1 MSPLSTDV
9 AALFRSAHHR
19 PGFEARPQQE
29 EMARAVAEA
38 LDGSQHLIV
47 EAPTGVGK
55 SLAYLVPTA
64 LHASHT
70 GTAGIISTHTRNL
83 QQQLFHKDLPLASAV
98 CGRPIR
104 SALLKG
110 RRNYLCLGRLR
121 QALDAPPTMFA
132 DAGRDDLLRIFD
144 WSVTTPDGDL
154 DTLGFVPAGG
164 VLEAVCSEP
173 GVCSTDVCGPRCF
186 HQRAWERARGA
197 ELIIMNHALFFS
209 LLAVK
214 GDEDTSILRQGFTV
228 FDEAQTVES
237 VAAAAWGNRVTRR
250 QVVHAI
256 QRLYNPR
263 TRRGV
268 LAPLR
273 PRGLRAL
280 CVDVQ
285 RDADAFFERI
295 RLSAASQLTDA
306 PRTSAQAARTLR
318 VRRPHLAADTLS
330 APLAEFCR
338 RVRSMAEDAPD
349 ALQREVD
356 IPLGMLESA
365 EGAIAHFLGQA
376 DADHAYWVEIDGSR
390 GDSVALCSAPVEAGS
405 LIGERLF
412 GAGTST
418 IMTSATLSVGGSAA
432 YFQQRVGGS
441 RVPTLLLDSPFDHRR
456 QMRLVLARGIPA
468 PETTGFTDALPSWIL
483 RSVERSRGRA
493 LVLFTSTQLM
503 RLCARAVAA
512 DLAERGISLLV
523 QGEDRQRHELLEEFR
538 SDVGSV
544 LFGLDSFW
552 TGVDVPGEALEHV
565 VITRLPFAVP
575 SHPLIEARL
584 DLIAQ
589 RGGNPF
595 MEFTL
600 PEAVLK
606 FRQGAGR
613 LIRSGTDHGLVTV
626 LDARVLT
633 KSYGGLFVRSLPPC
647 PMELWGEDG
656 SSEPLEPDWQSP

>member
-1 MSPLSTDV
+1 
-9 AALFRSAHHR
+9 
-19 PGFEARPQQE
+19 
-29 EMARAVAEA
+29 
-38 LDGSQHLIV
+38 
-47 EAPTGVGK
+47 
-55 SLAYLVPTA
+55 
-64 LHASHT
+64 
-70 GTAGIISTHTRNL
+70 
-83 QQQLFHKDLPLASAV
+83 
-98 CGRPIR
+98 
-104 SALLKG
+104 
-110 RRNYLCLGRLR
+110 
-121 QALDAPPTMFA
+121 
-132 DAGRDDLLRIFD
+132 
-144 WSVTTPDGDL
+144 
-154 DTLGFVPAGG
+154 
-164 VLEAVCSEP
+164 
-173 GVCSTDVCGPRCF
+173 
-186 HQRAWERARGA
+186 
-197 ELIIMNHALFFS
+197 
-209 LLAVK
+209 
-214 GDEDTSILRQGFTV
+214 
-228 FDEAQTVES
+228 
-237 VAAAAWGNRVTRR
+237 
-250 QVVHAI
+250 
-256 QRLYNPR
+256 
-263 TRRGV
+263 
-268 LAPLR
+268 
-273 PRGLRAL
+273 
-280 CVDVQ
+280 
-285 RDADAFFERI
+285 
-295 RLSAASQLTDA
+295 
-306 PRTSAQAARTLR
+306 
-318 VRRPHLAADTLS
+318 
-330 APLAEFCR
+330 
-338 RVRSMAEDAPD
+338 
-349 ALQREVD
+349 
-356 IPLGMLESA
+356 
-365 EGAIAHFLGQA
+365 
-376 DADHAYWVEIDGSR
+376 
-390 GDSVALCSAPVEAGS
+390 
-405 LIGERLF
+405 
-412 GAGTST
+412 
-418 IMTSATLSVGGSAA
+418 
-432 YFQQRVGGS
+432 
-441 RVPTLLLDSPFDHRR
+441 
-456 QMRLVLARGIPA
+456 MRLVLARGIPA